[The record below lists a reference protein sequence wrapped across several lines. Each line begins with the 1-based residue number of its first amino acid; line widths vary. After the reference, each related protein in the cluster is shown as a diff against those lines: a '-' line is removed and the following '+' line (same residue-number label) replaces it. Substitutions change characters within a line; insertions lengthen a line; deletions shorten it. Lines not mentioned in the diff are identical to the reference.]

1 MKKMKRVPSLVL
13 IVLLLIAASTGQE
26 NPSPPAPAAAP
37 PQKITDLKPTVILI
51 SLDGFRWDYPDK
63 YEAPNLQEL
72 IRGGVRAEM
81 VPAFPTKTFPNH
93 YTLVTGLYPGN
104 HGVVANN
111 MWDDAMQSGFKMS
124 DRAAVTNPQWWA
136 GGEPIWVTAHKQ
148 GQKSA
153 AMFWPGSEA
162 PVGGV
167 YPTYWQK
174 YDDDMPHA
182 ARVAWVLAQLDRPVG
197 ERPTFSTL
205 YFSAVDT
212 AGHDFGPDTPE
223 VRAAVAKVDAAVGE
237 LMLGLKQ
244 RGIFDR
250 VNLIVVADHGM
261 SRASNTGAIFLEDY
275 VDPATVQ
282 IVDWSP
288 VLAVRA
294 KDGNNE
300 ALYEKLR
307 KAPHMQ
313 MYRKQDIPQRLHYA
327 KSARVMPVIGM
338 AEPGW
343 NITTRKRLAN
353 RTKEERGTHG
363 YDPAVRDMHAVF
375 IAHGPNFKA
384 GAKAKPF
391 ENVNVYPAI
400 AKILGLKPAA
410 NDGDAQVLD
419 KVMVKAKAA
428 RASNPRPRLTHP

>member
-1 MKKMKRVPSLVL
+1 MKRVPSLVQV
-13 IVLLLIAASTGQE
+13 VLLLIAVGAGQE
-26 NPSPPAPAAAP
+26 KPSLLAPAAAP
-37 PQKITDLKPTVILI
+37 PQRITDLKPTVILI

-81 VPAFPTKTFPNH
+81 IPSFPTKTFPNH

-104 HGVVANN
+104 HGIVANN
-111 MWDDAMQSGFKMS
+111 MWDDAMMEGFKMS
-124 DRAAVTNPQWWA
+124 DQAAVTDARWW
-136 GGEPIWVTAHKQ
+136 GGEPIWLTATRQ

-162 PVGGV
+162 LIGGL
-167 YPTYWQK
+167 YPSYWQK

-182 ARVAWVLAQLDRPVG
+182 TRVAWLLQQLDRPAA
-197 ERPTFSTL
+197 ERPTFNTL

-212 AGHDFGPDTPE
+212 AGHDFGPNTPE
-223 VRAAVAKVDAAVGE
+223 VRAAVTKVDTSIGE
-237 LMLGLKQ
+237 LMAGLKQ

-261 SRASNTGAIFLEDY
+261 SSVSNAGSIFLEDY

-282 IVDWSP
+282 VIDWSP

-294 KDGNNE
+294 RDSNNE

-307 KAPHMQ
+307 KALHMQ
-313 MYRKQDIPQRLHYA
+313 VYRKAELPARWHYA
-327 KSARVMPVIGM
+327 KSPRVMPIIGV

-343 NITTRKRLAN
+343 NITTRKRLAGRKN
-353 RTKEERGTHG
+353 EERGTHG

-375 IAHGPNFKA
+375 IAHGPNFRA
-384 GAKAKPF
+384 GATVKPF
-391 ENVNVYPAI
+391 ENVHVYPAM
-400 AKILGLKPAA
+400 AKILGLKPAP
-410 NDGDAQVLD
+410 NDGNVKVLE
-419 KVMVKAKAA
+419 KVMVKAAG
-428 RASNPRPRLTHP
+428 R